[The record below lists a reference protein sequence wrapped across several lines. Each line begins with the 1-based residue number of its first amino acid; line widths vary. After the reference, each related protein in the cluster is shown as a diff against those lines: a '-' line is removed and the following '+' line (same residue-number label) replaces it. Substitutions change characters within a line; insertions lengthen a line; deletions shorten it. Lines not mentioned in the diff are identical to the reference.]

1 MNFFLSFLRL
11 SWIKHSQVT
20 PIGQFGPPRTQ
31 FWLGFFFC
39 FGSPCIHILMRKLI
53 FMCAY
58 DDGSSSSL
66 EIGNGAVKQRQTRF
80 NPWMCRIGFRDQFCG
95 TDKHLTMEWK
105 LIMAFCRNMFPP
117 KNNCPSLSL
126 VFFSFAEI
134 CCLVPTIDVQK
145 QGKPFEKE

>member
-1 MNFFLSFLRL
+1 MIFFWSFLNETKLDQALPSHAHRKV
-11 SWIKHSQVT
+11 W
-20 PIGQFGPPRTQ
+20 PPRTQ

-39 FGSPCIHILMRKLI
+39 FGTPCIHNLMRKLI

-58 DDGSSSSL
+58 DDGSSSL

-105 LIMAFCRNMFPP
+105 LIMAFCRNMFLP
-117 KNNCPSLSL
+117 KNNCPFLSL

-134 CCLVPTIDVQK
+134 CCLIPTIDVQL